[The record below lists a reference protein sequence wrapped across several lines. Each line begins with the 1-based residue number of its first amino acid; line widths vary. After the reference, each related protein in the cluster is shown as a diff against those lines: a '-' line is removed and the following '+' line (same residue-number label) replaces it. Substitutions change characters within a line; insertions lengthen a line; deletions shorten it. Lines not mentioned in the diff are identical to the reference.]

1 MKALWAFEPLHQD
14 KIRIKGIHNT
24 LRQIVGSS
32 ANIEVGFVV
41 TRTESFL
48 NLAFDVPAEERF
60 TLYPKKLIKIAL
72 RKAGL
77 KFEDKKIHVVEH
89 RTLSTTET
97 VDRLL
102 KLAKARGAD
111 LLGLFTHAR
120 KGYMRFAIGSV
131 AETTIHRSKISLL
144 LLNPKAQT
152 PARIKRVLFA
162 SDFGTNSKTQLKK
175 VLGHCKKM
183 KASLVLLHHAEAT
196 YKWSLDESNPKIH
209 AYRRKVNRLKI
220 AMEKECARAKIP
232 TTAIVSSELRGTAD
246 LIFRSSQKEK
256 ADLIVVAA
264 KAGPTAALMG
274 GSVTRT
280 VVRESKLPVLV
291 LR

>member
-1 MKALWAFEPLHQD
+1 MKALWAFEPFHQD
-14 KIRIKGIHNT
+14 NIRIKGIQNT
-24 LRQIVGSS
+24 LKQLVGSA

-60 TLYPKKLIKIAL
+60 GLYPRKLIKMAL

-102 KLAKARGAD
+102 RLAKDRGAD

-131 AETTIHRSKISLL
+131 AETAIHRSKISLL
-144 LLNPKAQT
+144 LLNPKAHT
-152 PARIKRVLFA
+152 PPKIRRVLFA
-162 SDFGTNSKTQLKK
+162 SDFGTNSKAQLKK
-175 VLGHCKKM
+175 VIGHCKKM
-183 KASLVLLHHAEAT
+183 KASLILLHHAEAT

-209 AYRRKVNRLKI
+209 SYRRKVNRLKL
-220 AMEKECARAKIP
+220 AVEQECKRAKIP
-232 TTAIVSSELRGTAD
+232 TSIIISSELRGTAD
-246 LIFRSSQKEK
+246 LILRSSKKEK

-264 KAGPTAALMG
+264 KTGPTAALMG
-274 GSVTRT
+274 GSVTRR
-280 VVRESKLPVLV
+280 VVRESNLPVLV
-291 LR
+291 LK

>member
-1 MKALWAFEPLHQD
+1 MKALWAVEPFHQD

-24 LRQIVGSS
+24 LKQLVGSS

-60 TLYPKKLIKIAL
+60 SLYPQKLIKMAL
-72 RKAGL
+72 KKAGL

-102 KLAKARGAD
+102 KLAKERGAD

-120 KGYMRFAIGSV
+120 KGYLRFAIGSV
-131 AETTIHRSKISLL
+131 AETAIHRSKISLL
-144 LLNPKAQT
+144 LLNPKAHT
-152 PARIKRVLFA
+152 PPKIRRVLFA
-162 SDFGTNSKTQLKK
+162 SDFGTDSKAQLKK
-175 VLGHCKKM
+175 VIGHCKKM
-183 KASLVLLHHAEAT
+183 KASLILLHHAEAT
-196 YKWSLDESNPKIH
+196 YNWSLDEANPKIH
-209 AYRRKVNRLKI
+209 AYRRKVNRLKL
-220 AMEKECARAKIP
+220 AMEQECKRAKIP
-232 TTAIVSSELRGTAD
+232 TRIIISSELRGTAD
-246 LIFRSSQKEK
+246 LIFRSSKKEK

-264 KAGPTAALMG
+264 KTGPTAALMG
-274 GSVTRT
+274 GSVTRR
-280 VVRESKLPVLV
+280 VVRESNIPVLI
-291 LR
+291 LK